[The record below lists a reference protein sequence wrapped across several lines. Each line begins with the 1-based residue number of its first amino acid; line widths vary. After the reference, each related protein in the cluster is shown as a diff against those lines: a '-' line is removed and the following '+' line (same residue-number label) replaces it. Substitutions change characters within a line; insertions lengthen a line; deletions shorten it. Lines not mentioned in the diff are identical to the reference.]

1 MTNFRHYYNNTSGA
15 TIERFA
21 VIAAFIALG
30 SITGTKV
37 LDQITH
43 SADRQA
49 IETAAKTLPSPRDQL
64 AGMGSLDGP
73 PAPTAPIFNNVDTSA
88 TASISTTNG
97 RPIVL
102 DPCTG
107 KSK

>member
-1 MTNFRHYYNNTSGA
+1 MAGFRHYYDNISGA

-30 SITGTKV
+30 SVSGARF
-37 LDQITH
+37 LDQMTH
-43 SADRQA
+43 APDRQ
-49 IETAAKTLPSPRDQL
+49 IESAAKSASYPRDQL

-73 PAPTAPIFNNVDTSA
+73 PAPTPPIFNNVDTSA
-88 TASISTTNG
+88 TASISAANG